1 MTDAINN
8 HGRIK
13 TPATTGSPA
22 AKPGTA
28 GGKASGAAD
37 SAPAGAASDVL
48 NLRSE
53 RIMEQMARLPEV
65 DASRVEAIKSA
76 IASGEYQPDPEV
88 IAQKFADIEK
98 LLP

>member
-13 TPATTGSPA
+13 PSGPTGSPPAKTGGQAAAAGSKPATT
-22 AKPGTA
+22 
-28 GGKASGAAD
+28 
-37 SAPAGAASDVL
+37 ASDVL
-48 NLRSE
+48 QLSSE
-53 RIMEQMARLPEV
+53 RIMEQMAKLPEV
-65 DASRVEAIKSA
+65 DQTRVDAIKSA